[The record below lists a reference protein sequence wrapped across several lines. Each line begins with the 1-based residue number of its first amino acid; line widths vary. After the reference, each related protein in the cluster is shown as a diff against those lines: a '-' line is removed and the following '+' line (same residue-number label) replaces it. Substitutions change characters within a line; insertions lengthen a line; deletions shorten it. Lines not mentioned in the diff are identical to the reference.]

1 MREVAIVAFAQTPSV
16 ASSDLDEAE
25 MVQVV
30 TQDALNQ
37 LGITQ
42 RDIGFTCSGSCDMLI
57 GRPFSFVSALDG
69 LAAWPPIQESHV
81 EMDGAWALYESFVRL
96 QHGDIDTALVYAFGR
111 SSAGDVADVL
121 TLQLD
126 PYYLGPLW
134 PDAHSVAALQA
145 RALLDSGK
153 ATESDFA
160 EVAARNLLSAQSNKN
175 AQVSGSFAPT

>member
-69 LAAWPPIQESHV
+69 LAV
-81 EMDGAWALYESFVRL
+81 
-96 QHGDIDTALVYAFGR
+96 
-111 SSAGDVADVL
+111 
-121 TLQLD
+121 
-126 PYYLGPLW
+126 
-134 PDAHSVAALQA
+134 
-145 RALLDSGK
+145 
-153 ATESDFA
+153 
-160 EVAARNLLSAQSNKN
+160 
-175 AQVSGSFAPT
+175 